1 MRIYGTVR
9 DASTEKPIE
18 GGRVSLLVGDGELAM
33 LRTDERGKFDHREA
47 AEYIGETLRCSVEK
61 DGYESKVVTRDI
73 EKDEVILE
81 IELVPEEEK
90 KIELKLSVKD
100 EESIPLKGVGIALML
115 DGEAVS
121 DGVTDKYGVCK
132 FDLKKDFKN
141 KAIRYRVQC
150 EGFELATG
158 ELKFPTEASHEITL
172 KRTVSPKN
180 WRELLHKMVRA
191 SKLEVKFFEEVEKDS
206 TATYQAFL
214 VVLIVVV
221 CVGIGSL
228 GSIGAKGL
236 IQGVIKGII
245 GWIIWSALIYVLGV
259 KLLRHSSDFGELL
272 RCLGFAYSPRALNIL
287 GIFPKIGGVVNIIT
301 SIWVLVA
308 FVVAVREA
316 LDIKTGRAILVSA
329 FGFIFFVIVNVILWK

>member
-1 MRIYGTVR
+1 MRVYGTVR
-9 DASTEKPIE
+9 DASNGAVLAGAKL
-18 GGRVSLLVGDGELAM
+18 SLNLGQAELAVIYSDDKG
-33 LRTDERGKFDHREA
+33 RFEHREDA
-47 AEYIGETLRCSVEK
+47 RHTGETLRCSVEK
-61 DGYESKVVTRDI
+61 DGYESKVVTHEI

-121 DGVTDKYGVCK
+121 DAITDKYGVCK
-132 FDLKKDFKN
+132 FYLKKDFEN
-141 KAIRYRVQC
+141 KAIRYRAQC

-158 ELKFPTEASHEITL
+158 ELKLPTEASYEITM

-191 SKLEVKFFEEVEKDS
+191 SKLEVKFFEEVEEDS

-228 GSIGAKGL
+228 GSIGTKGL

-316 LDIKTGRAILVSA
+316 LDIKTGRAILVTA